1 MKTNDTLTDEETF
14 KCLLRICAQIAREPN
29 NCKTHRNHLMFLL
42 MLDAG
47 FRVGEVSKTRKGS
60 LLFDGEHCNSVT
72 VTTEAS
78 KTGVARRIP
87 TTERLRLSIMHM
99 HNLVWDPRS
108 VYDHN
113 FAFFS
118 QLPNKA
124 ITVRQIQRIVESVSL
139 TAIGRKVNP
148 HMLRHTFGTR
158 LMRTAP
164 MRVVQELLGHKCVSS
179 TQIYTHPNGDD
190 LQKAINSI

>member
-1 MKTNDTLTDEETF
+1 MNTNQTLTDEESM
-14 KCLLRICAQIAREPN
+14 KCIEFLNERCEKFGQSIKPF
-29 NCKTHRNHLMFLL
+29 RNRLMFLL

-47 FRVGEVSKTRKGS
+47 FRVGEVAKTRKGS
-60 LLFDGEHCNSVT
+60 LLFGGEHCNSVT

-78 KTGVARRIP
+78 KTRVARRIP
-87 TTERLRLSIMHM
+87 TTERLRLSIMQMQDLAWHPM
-99 HNLVWDPRS
+99 S
-108 VYDHN
+108 IYDHN

-124 ITVRQIQRIVESVSL
+124 ITVRQIQRIVECVSL
-139 TAIGRKVNP
+139 IAIGRKINP

-190 LQKAINSI
+190 LQKAINAI